1 MKTRALP
8 GPALA
13 LIATL
18 IAASSALIFC
28 WSLAAIARPADLKE
42 RVAVLEAQAERT
54 QILLRRRG
62 GTADYPAGAVC
73 PGLSEAQLEPIRQR
87 LQAAVAAANLSAGKF
102 SVTRASVPSLEAITS
117 VEVRFETNGAYD
129 ATLLMLDNLSRQT
142 PLLYVDTVDL
152 RSRTDSVN
160 LQLSGRIYCWTAA
173 PR

>member
-1 MKTRALP
+1 MRRRELP

-13 LIATL
+13 LIAIL
-18 IAASSALIFC
+18 IATSSALVFC
-28 WSLAAIARPADLKE
+28 WGLAAIARPAGLKE
-42 RVAVLEAQAERT
+42 RVAALEVQAERT
-54 QILLRRRG
+54 QTLMRRRG
-62 GTADYPAGAVC
+62 GTVDYPAGAVC

-87 LQAAVAAANLSAGKF
+87 LRAAATGANLGLGKI
-102 SVTRASVPSLEAITS
+102 SVARPSTPSLEAITPID
-117 VEVRFETNGAYD
+117 VQFETNGAYE
-129 ATLLMLDNLSRQT
+129 ATLLMLDSLSRQT

>member
-1 MKTRALP
+1 MRNREIP

-13 LIATL
+13 LGATL
-18 IAASSALIFC
+18 IAASAALVFC
-28 WSLAAIARPADLKE
+28 WGLAAIARPVDLKA
-42 RVAVLEAQAERT
+42 RVAMLEAQAEQT
-54 QILLRRRG
+54 QALLRRRG
-62 GTADYPAGAVC
+62 GTADYPAGAIC
-73 PGLSEAQLEPIRQR
+73 PGLSPAQLEPVRQR
-87 LQAAVAAANLSAGKF
+87 LRASLAGANLSIGKI
-102 SVTRASVPSLEAITS
+102 SVARSSAPSFEAIS
-117 VEVRFETNGAYD
+117 PIAVQFETNGAYE

>member
-1 MKTRALP
+1 MRNREIP

-13 LIATL
+13 LGATL
-18 IAASSALIFC
+18 IAASGALVFC
-28 WSLAAIARPADLKE
+28 WGLAAIARPADLKA
-42 RVAVLEAQAERT
+42 RVAALEVQAERT
-54 QILLRRRG
+54 QTLLRRRG

-73 PGLSEAQLEPIRQR
+73 PGLSEAQLEPVRQR
-87 LQAAVAAANLSAGKF
+87 LRASLAGANLSVGKILVAR
-102 SVTRASVPSLEAITS
+102 SPTPSFEAITP
-117 VEVRFETNGAYD
+117 VNVQFETKGAYE